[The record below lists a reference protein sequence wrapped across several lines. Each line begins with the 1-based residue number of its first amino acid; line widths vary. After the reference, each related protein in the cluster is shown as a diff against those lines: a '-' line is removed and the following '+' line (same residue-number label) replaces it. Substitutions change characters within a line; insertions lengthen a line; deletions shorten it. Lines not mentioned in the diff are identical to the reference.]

1 MALVYGD
8 IKNNSIPK
16 VRVLS
21 TNSLDI
27 FTNKNV
33 QKDIKKSLKFM
44 SSFKPSVIL
53 FIKESDFADLPKIIN
68 YTSIKD
74 KLSTNIRNYGVG
86 AQILKKLKI
95 KNMILVTR
103 SKKKVIGLEGFG
115 IKIKKQEIINKK

>member
-1 MALVYGD
+1 
-8 IKNNSIPK
+8 
-16 VRVLS
+16 
-21 TNSLDI
+21 
-27 FTNKNV
+27 
-33 QKDIKKSLKFM
+33 M

-53 FIKESDFADLPKIIN
+53 LIKESDFADLPKIIN
-68 YTSIKD
+68 YTSIND

>member
-1 MALVYGD
+1 MF
-8 IKNNSIPK
+8 KNIIGNKKNSIPK

-33 QKDIKKSLKFM
+33 QKDIKNSLNFM

-53 FIKESDFADLPKIIN
+53 LIKESDFADLPKIIN
-68 YTSIKD
+68 YTSIND
-74 KLSTNIRNYGVG
+74 KLSTNIRNYGLG

-115 IKIKKQEIINKK
+115 IKIRKQEIINKK